1 MINEPALAHLI
12 CARTTRLRQVRALLV
27 GLSGIDGSGK
37 GWVAGRIAA
46 ELEQTGLRVALLGVD
61 LWLNLPGVR
70 FSTERSGAHFYANA
84 LRLEELLAQAVLPL
98 RRERRLDL
106 TFDAT
111 EETAAA
117 YRPERWRFDHIDVV
131 LLEGIFLFK
140 RGLRAHYD
148 LAVWLDCSLETA
160 LERALA
166 RGQEGLPPDETIRV
180 YETIY
185 FPAQQVHFERDDPRG
200 SADLVLP
207 NDPRLVGASPRPRPP
222 VATSAPEDSG

>member
-1 MINEPALAHLI
+1 M
-12 CARTTRLRQVRALLV
+12 
-27 GLSGIDGSGK
+27 
-37 GWVAGRIAA
+37 
-46 ELEQTGLRVALLGVD
+46 
-61 LWLNLPGVR
+61 
-70 FSTERSGAHFYANA
+70 
-84 LRLEELLAQAVLPL
+84 
-98 RRERRLDL
+98 
-106 TFDAT
+106 
-111 EETAAA
+111 
-117 YRPERWRFDHIDVV
+117 V